1 MRRSV
6 HIERVKSRSQWDV
19 VIIGGGASGLG
30 IAVDAANR
38 GYRTLLLERHD
49 FAKGTSSRSTKLV
62 HGGVRYLQNGD
73 VSLVIEALKERG
85 IMKQN
90 APHLVRDM
98 SFVIPIYSW
107 WNGPRFTI

>member
-49 FAKGTSSRSTKLV
+49 FAKGTSSRSTKPRKSLDTIRFTQAQV
-62 HGGVRYLQNGD
+62 D
-73 VSLVIEALKERG
+73 SLVYWGVNGLLTAKWQ
-85 IMKQN
+85 K
-90 APHLVRDM
+90 
-98 SFVIPIYSW
+98 IP
-107 WNGPRFTI
+107 